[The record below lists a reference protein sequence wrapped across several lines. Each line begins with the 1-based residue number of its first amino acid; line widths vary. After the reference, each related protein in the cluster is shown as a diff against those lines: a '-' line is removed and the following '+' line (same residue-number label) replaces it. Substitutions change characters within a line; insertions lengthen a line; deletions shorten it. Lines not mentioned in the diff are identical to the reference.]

1 MKIYKLRKIFYD
13 EGSGTSHDE
22 VQRDRFII
30 LLVILNPKGVESVM
44 VL

>member
-1 MKIYKLRKIFYD
+1 MKIYKLRKIFY